1 MLNEVIVNDNK
12 EIEDMIY
19 EIRGKQVILD
29 RDLATLYEVN
39 TKVLMQSVKRNIER
53 FPDNFMFQL
62 TEEEFCIW
70 RSQNVT
76 SKNDKMGLRRAPYAF
91 AEQGVAMLSG
101 LLRSSIAIKTSIAI
115 MNAFVTMRHYM
126 SSNLLEQKYINNMVM
141 EHEYEIKLLQ
151 KSFDKLEEKKKVTEI
166 YFNGQI
172 FDAYSKI
179 LDILKSANGSIV
191 VIDVYADNTILD
203 IIKRLDVSITIIT
216 KSNNLLTKQDVSKY
230 NKQYSNLKVVYD
242 NTFHDRYFI
251 LDNSIIYH
259 CGSSINRIGYR
270 TFSINL
276 VSDNEI
282 CKLLID
288 RIKCLNKNFNEMED
302 NKC

>member
-29 RDLATLYEVN
+29 RDLAPLYEVN

-115 MNAFVTMRHYM
+115 MNAFVSMRHYM

-151 KSFDKLEEKKKVTEI
+151 ESFNKFEEKKKVTEI

-179 LDILKSANGSIV
+179 LDILKSANESIV
-191 VIDVYADNTILD
+191 IVDAYADNTVLD

-251 LDNSIIYH
+251 LDDNIIYH

-276 VSDNEI
+276 VSDDEI

-288 RIKCLNKNFNEMED
+288 RINSLDKKL
-302 NKC
+302 

>member
-151 KSFDKLEEKKKVTEI
+151 ESFDQFEEKKKVTEI

-179 LDILKSANGSIV
+179 LDILKSANESIV
-191 VIDVYADNTILD
+191 IVDAYADNTVLD

>member
-115 MNAFVTMRHYM
+115 MNAFVSMRHYM

-151 KSFDKLEEKKKVTEI
+151 ESFDKFEEKKKVTEI

-179 LDILKSANGSIV
+179 LDILKSANESIV
-191 VIDVYADNTILD
+191 IVDAYADNTVLD

-276 VSDNEI
+276 VSDDEI

-288 RIKCLNKNFNEMED
+288 RINSLDKKL
-302 NKC
+302 

>member
-1 MLNEVIVNDNK
+1 MIIK
-12 EIEDMIY
+12 KIEDMIY
-19 EIRGKQVILD
+19 EIRGKYVMID
-29 RDLATLYEVN
+29 SDIARLYECKN
-39 TKVLMQSVKRNIER
+39 GTKEINQAVKNNLAKFPER
-53 FPDNFMFQL
+53 FSWVLNESEWHFL
-62 TEEEFCIW
+62 
-70 RSQNVT
+70 R
-76 SKNDKMGLRRAPYAF
+76 SKNLTLENNSSGRGRYRKYLPQVF
-91 AEQGVAMLSG
+91 TEQGVAMLATI
-101 LLRSSIAIKTSIAI
+101 LKTKVATEVSIRI
-115 MNAFVTMRHYM
+115 MDAFVFMKKYM

-151 KSFDKLEEKKKVTEI
+151 ESFDKLEEKKRVTEI

-179 LDILKSANGSIV
+179 LDILKSANESIV
-191 VIDVYADNTILD
+191 IIDAYADNTILD
-203 IIKRLDVSITIIT
+203 IIKRLDVSVTIIP
-216 KSNNLLTKQDVSKY
+216 KPNNLLTKQDISKY
-230 NKQYSNLKVVYD
+230 NKQYSNLKIVYD

-276 VSDNEI
+276 VSDAEI

-288 RIKCLNKNFNEMED
+288 RINSLDKNFNEMED

>member
-151 KSFDKLEEKKKVTEI
+151 ESFDKFEEKKKVTEI

-179 LDILKSANGSIV
+179 LDILKSANESIV
-191 VIDVYADNTILD
+191 IVDAYADNTVLD

-251 LDNSIIYH
+251 HDNSIIYH

>member
-91 AEQGVAMLSG
+91 TEQGVAMLSG

-151 KSFDKLEEKKKVTEI
+151 ESFDKFEEKKKVTEI

-179 LDILKSANGSIV
+179 LDILKSANESIV
-191 VIDVYADNTILD
+191 IVDAYADNTVLD

-276 VSDNEI
+276 VSDDEI

-288 RIKCLNKNFNEMED
+288 RINSLDKKL
-302 NKC
+302 

>member
-151 KSFDKLEEKKKVTEI
+151 ESFDKLEEKKKVTEI

-179 LDILKSANGSIV
+179 LDILKSANESIV
-191 VIDVYADNTILD
+191 IVDAYADNTVLD

-216 KSNNLLTKQDVSKY
+216 KSNNLLTKQDICKY
-230 NKQYSNLKVVYD
+230 NKQYGNLRVVYD

-251 LDNSIIYH
+251 LDNSTIYH

-288 RIKCLNKNFNEMED
+288 RINSLDKKL
-302 NKC
+302 

>member
-151 KSFDKLEEKKKVTEI
+151 ESFDKLEEKKKVTEI

-179 LDILKSANGSIV
+179 LDILKSANESIV
-191 VIDVYADNTILD
+191 IVDAYADNTVLD

-276 VSDNEI
+276 VSDDEI

-288 RIKCLNKNFNEMED
+288 RINSLDKKL
-302 NKC
+302 

>member
-151 KSFDKLEEKKKVTEI
+151 ESFDKFEEKKKVTEI

-179 LDILKSANGSIV
+179 LDILKSANESIV
-191 VIDVYADNTILD
+191 IVDAYADNTVLD

-288 RIKCLNKNFNEMED
+288 RINSLDKKL
-302 NKC
+302 

>member
-151 KSFDKLEEKKKVTEI
+151 ESFDKLEEKKKVTEI

-203 IIKRLDVSITIIT
+203 IIKRLDVDVTIIT
-216 KSNNLLTKQDVSKY
+216 KPNNLLTKQDISKY
-230 NKQYSNLKVVYD
+230 NKQYGNLRVVYD

-251 LDNSIIYH
+251 LDNSTIYH

-288 RIKCLNKNFNEMED
+288 RINSLDKKL
-302 NKC
+302 

>member
-151 KSFDKLEEKKKVTEI
+151 ESFDKFEEKKKVTEI

-179 LDILKSANGSIV
+179 LDILKSANESIV
-191 VIDVYADNTILD
+191 IVDAYADNTVLD

>member
-151 KSFDKLEEKKKVTEI
+151 ESFDKFEEKKKVTEI

-179 LDILKSANGSIV
+179 LDILKSANESIV
-191 VIDVYADNTILD
+191 VIDAYADNTILD
-203 IIKRLDVSITIIT
+203 IIKRLDVSVTIIT

-276 VSDNEI
+276 VSDDEI

-288 RIKCLNKNFNEMED
+288 RINSLDKKL
-302 NKC
+302 

>member
-1 MLNEVIVNDNK
+1 MLNEVINNDNK
-12 EIEDMIY
+12 KIEDMIY
-19 EIRGKQVILD
+19 EIRGKHVMLD
-29 RDLATLYEVN
+29 FDLAKVYDCKN
-39 TKVLMQSVKRNIER
+39 GTKQINQAVKRHMNKFPER
-53 FPDNFMFQL
+53 FMFRLNDEECL
-62 TEEEFCIW
+62 THL
-70 RSQNVT
+70 RSQIVT
-76 SKNDKMGLRRAPYAF
+76 SNNKGGRRYNPYAF
-91 AEQGVAMLSG
+91 TEEGVAMLATV
-101 LLRSSIAIKTSIAI
+101 LRTKVAEEISIKI
-115 MNAFVTMRHYM
+115 MDAFVSMRHYM

-151 KSFDKLEEKKKVTEI
+151 ESFDKLEEKKKVTEI
-166 YFNGQI
+166 YFNGEI

-203 IIKRLDVSITIIT
+203 IIKRLDVDVTIIT
-216 KSNNLLTKQDVSKY
+216 KPNNLLTKQDISKY
-230 NKQYSNLKVVYD
+230 NKQYGNLRVVYD

-251 LDNSIIYH
+251 LDNSTIYH

-288 RIKCLNKNFNEMED
+288 RINSLDKIL
-302 NKC
+302 

>member
-115 MNAFVTMRHYM
+115 MNAFVSMRHYM

-151 KSFDKLEEKKKVTEI
+151 ESFDKLEEKKKVTEI

-179 LDILKSANGSIV
+179 LDILKSANESIV
-191 VIDVYADNTILD
+191 IVDAYADNTVLD

>member
-91 AEQGVAMLSG
+91 TEQGVAMLSG

-151 KSFDKLEEKKKVTEI
+151 ESFDKFEEKKKVTEI

-179 LDILKSANGSIV
+179 LDILKSANESIV
-191 VIDVYADNTILD
+191 IVDAYADNTVLD

-270 TFSINL
+270 TLSINL
-276 VSDNEI
+276 VSDDEI

-288 RIKCLNKNFNEMED
+288 RINSLDKKL
-302 NKC
+302 

>member
-151 KSFDKLEEKKKVTEI
+151 ESFDKLEEKKKVTEI

-179 LDILKSANGSIV
+179 LDILKSANESIV
-191 VIDVYADNTILD
+191 IVDAYADNTVLD